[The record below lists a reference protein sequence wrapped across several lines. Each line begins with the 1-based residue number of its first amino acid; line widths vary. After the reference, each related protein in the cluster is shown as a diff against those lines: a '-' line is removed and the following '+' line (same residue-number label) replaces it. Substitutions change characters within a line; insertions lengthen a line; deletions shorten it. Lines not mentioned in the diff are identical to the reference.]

1 MYEKACNLKDSP
13 GCINAGYMYSVTKNF
28 KEAIV
33 RYSNACELKDG
44 RGCYNLGVMQ
54 YNAQGT
60 AKDEKQAVENFKKGC
75 KSSVKEACDALKE
88 LKIKF

>member
-1 MYEKACNLKDSP
+1 M
-13 GCINAGYMYSVTKNF
+13 
-28 KEAIV
+28 
-33 RYSNACELKDG
+33 KDG

-88 LKIKF
+88 LKIEL